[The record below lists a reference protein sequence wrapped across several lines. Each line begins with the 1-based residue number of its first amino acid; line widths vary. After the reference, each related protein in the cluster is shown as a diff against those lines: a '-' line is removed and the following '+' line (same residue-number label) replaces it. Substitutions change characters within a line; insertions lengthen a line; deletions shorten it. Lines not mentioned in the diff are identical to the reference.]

1 MTEFVNGFTLLNNF
15 LLWAKEMSVEIKK
28 KRGRPPKQIGQM
40 TVTDLAKQK
49 QDLLPVTESQRLKTL
64 KNILINSAGTNVVHK
79 AIEIAMNDDHPAQA
93 SMIKL
98 LMDRTL
104 PVSMFEK
111 EKNQRS
117 AVTVNITGL
126 GGAPINISSGDDDVV
141 DVESKPTDLETGL

>member
-1 MTEFVNGFTLLNNF
+1 MG
-15 LLWAKEMSVEIKK
+15 KSMSVEIKK

-49 QDLLPVTESQRLKTL
+49 QDLLPVTEGQRLKAL

-79 AIEIAMNDDHPAQA
+79 AIEIAMNDEHPAQA

-117 AVTVNITGL
+117 AVTINITGI
-126 GGAPINISSGDDDVV
+126 GDSPISIGSSDEPEPEII
-141 DVESKPTDLETGL
+141 DVEDKNGFK